1 MNVTFLT
8 GEYPPMQG
16 GIADYT
22 ANLVHHIQHQQISSS
37 ILISRR
43 WQEYDTDTLSL
54 VYPVLSNWGWR
65 LWWQVSK
72 FLQKHP
78 SDILHIQYQ
87 AGAYELKGGINWLP
101 FYLKQ
106 WSNCPKIITTFHDLR
121 IPYLF
126 PKAGFL
132 RWRAIL
138 ALARYSDA
146 VITTNHEDMT
156 TLQQYDLATHMHQI
170 PLGNNIKVNPPSDY
184 DRQAWRTKLG
194 FSPKTF
200 VLAYF
205 GFLNESKG
213 GKELIN
219 VLNQLI
225 KRGIDAHL
233 LMIGGKFGDSDPT
246 NIAYATQ
253 IESLIEKYNLSH
265 HITFTGYA
273 DLSHVSA
280 YLLSAD
286 AALLPYHDG
295 VSFRRTTLI
304 AMLKHGLPIISTK
317 PTMPLPQIIPNKTML
332 LATAYDIRTLTES
345 VMLLIH
351 DDTLRKKLSIESKLL
366 GETFNWDMI
375 SQKTADLYRKQ
386 AY

>member
-1 MNVTFLT
+1 
-8 GEYPPMQG
+8 
-16 GIADYT
+16 
-22 ANLVHHIQHQQISSS
+22 
-37 ILISRR
+37 
-43 WQEYDTDTLSL
+43 
-54 VYPVLSNWGWR
+54 
-65 LWWQVSK
+65 
-72 FLQKHP
+72 
-78 SDILHIQYQ
+78 
-87 AGAYELKGGINWLP
+87 
-101 FYLKQ
+101 
-106 WSNCPKIITTFHDLR
+106 
-121 IPYLF
+121 
-126 PKAGFL
+126 
-132 RWRAIL
+132 
-138 ALARYSDA
+138 
-146 VITTNHEDMT
+146 
-156 TLQQYDLATHMHQI
+156 
-170 PLGNNIKVNPPSDY
+170 
-184 DRQAWRTKLG
+184 
-194 FSPKTF
+194 
-200 VLAYF
+200 
-205 GFLNESKG
+205 
-213 GKELIN
+213 
-219 VLNQLI
+219 LI